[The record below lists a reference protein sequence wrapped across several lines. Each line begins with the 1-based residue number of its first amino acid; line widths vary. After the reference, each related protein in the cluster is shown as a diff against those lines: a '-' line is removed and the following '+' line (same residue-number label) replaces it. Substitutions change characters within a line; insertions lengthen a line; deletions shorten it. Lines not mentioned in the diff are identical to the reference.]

1 MINAEDTRLLSRR
14 VHNDETELLELIAD
28 VLEISHDALRAVDLN
43 HDGAALLTGLL
54 ANHQQPVAYLT
65 GRPVHRASGA
75 YRGEGKTDAKDA
87 FLIADQARGRRNL
100 GLLRPGDEIAVDLRT
115 LNRLRAQLV
124 EVFPAL
130 KHTWTGRSRV
140 RSHC

>member
-54 ANHQQPVAYLT
+54 ANHQQPVVPHRPACASSL
-65 GRPVHRASGA
+65 GRLP
-75 YRGEGKTDAKDA
+75 RGGKD
-87 FLIADQARGRRNL
+87 
-100 GLLRPGDEIAVDLRT
+100 
-115 LNRLRAQLV
+115 
-124 EVFPAL
+124 
-130 KHTWTGRSRV
+130 
-140 RSHC
+140 